1 MTALTDLLARALP
14 LLPTVV
20 VILAALAASRLAR
33 RLLAP
38 RPESPGRGEFRR
50 QFAQLLIGL
59 IATVVV
65 LIVLPV
71 DGELRGQLL
80 SLFGIM
86 VSAAVAFSS
95 TTLLGNVMAG
105 LMLKALRNFHAGDFL
120 QVDDQFGRVTER
132 GLLSTEIQTEDRDLV
147 TLPNLHLVSRPV
159 RVVRSSG
166 TLVSATVSLGYDVDH
181 RRVEELLRQAA
192 TDAELRDPFVL
203 VRELGDFSVTYRAT
217 GLLTEVVQLVTARS
231 RLRRAMLDRLHG
243 DGVEIVSPSFMNQ
256 RPVDPDRP
264 VIPTPA
270 VVAEAAAEP
279 EAEAPTV
286 EDVAFDKAEEAAS
299 LEQLRLLHER
309 TREAIAALAEDDE
322 TATPQSRQ
330 RRQEELTRRLA
341 RIEAAIAA
349 RRADQA
355 DTTDD

>member
-1 MTALTDLLARALP
+1 
-14 LLPTVV
+14 
-20 VILAALAASRLAR
+20 
-33 RLLAP
+33 
-38 RPESPGRGEFRR
+38 
-50 QFAQLLIGL
+50 
-59 IATVVV
+59 
-65 LIVLPV
+65 
-71 DGELRGQLL
+71 
-80 SLFGIM
+80 
-86 VSAAVAFSS
+86 
-95 TTLLGNVMAG
+95 
-105 LMLKALRNFHAGDFL
+105 
-120 QVDDQFGRVTER
+120 
-132 GLLSTEIQTEDRDLV
+132 
-147 TLPNLHLVSRPV
+147 
-159 RVVRSSG
+159 
-166 TLVSATVSLGYDVDH
+166 VDH